1 MKEKAREEIPM
12 DQDNFEQDRKKKK
25 SGNGKLIIILAV
37 VLVLAAGGG
46 VGFYMHSNKQA
57 EVAAEKEKT
66 ADPEKT
72 QEQYDKLKEEVSED
86 VDPNDP
92 MYRKIDFAAAQGT
105 NPDVYAWIWI
115 PGTNIDYPIL
125 QSETE
130 DDAYYL
136 NHTIEKKEGLPGTIY
151 TEKYNGKEF
160 SSPVTVVY
168 GHNMK
173 NGSMF
178 ADLHKFED
186 KAFFDA
192 NPYVYIYTPERTLKY
207 HIFAATPFD
216 DRYLLGNYNFS
227 SQVDFEKYLDELR
240 SSINANVNMDVNVL
254 QQTGILTLSTCIA
267 DSPNERFLVNA
278 TWEE

>member
-1 MKEKAREEIPM
+1 MAIIAIVIVVAGAGLGFYLYSSSQEKKSATAEKA
-12 DQDNFEQDRKKKK
+12 KK
-25 SGNGKLIIILAV
+25 
-37 VLVLAAGGG
+37 
-46 VGFYMHSNKQA
+46 
-57 EVAAEKEKT
+57 
-66 ADPEKT
+66 ADPEET
-72 QEQYDKLKEEVSED
+72 QESYEKLKEQVA
-86 VDPNDP
+86 VDADDP
-92 MYRKIDFAAAQGT
+92 MFRKIDFAAAQAT

-192 NPYVYIYTPERTLKY
+192 NPYVYIYTPDRTLKY
-207 HIFAATPFD
+207 HIFSATPFD
-216 DRYLLGNYNFS
+216 DRYLLGSYNFS

-240 SSINANVNMDVNVL
+240 SSINGNVNMGVNVL

>member
-1 MKEKAREEIPM
+1 M
-12 DQDNFEQDRKKKK
+12 F
-25 SGNGKLIIILAV
+25 
-37 VLVLAAGGG
+37 
-46 VGFYMHSNKQA
+46 
-57 EVAAEKEKT
+57 
-66 ADPEKT
+66 
-72 QEQYDKLKEEVSED
+72 
-86 VDPNDP
+86 
-92 MYRKIDFAAAQGT
+92 RKIDFAAAQAT

-186 KAFFDA
+186 RAFLMQIHT
-192 NPYVYIYTPERTLKY
+192 YIF
-207 HIFAATPFD
+207 IF
-216 DRYLLGNYNFS
+216 R
-227 SQVDFEKYLDELR
+227 
-240 SSINANVNMDVNVL
+240 
-254 QQTGILTLSTCIA
+254 IA
-267 DSPNERFLVNA
+267 H
-278 TWEE
+278 

>member
-1 MKEKAREEIPM
+1 MDYDKSNHKNHSRVKKRKSSGITILLVAIVAFLIVFVEGTGIVIYIHSSNDKKE
-12 DQDNFEQDRKKKK
+12 
-25 SGNGKLIIILAV
+25 
-37 VLVLAAGGG
+37 AA
-46 VGFYMHSNKQA
+46 
-57 EVAAEKEKT
+57 AAEKAKK
-66 ADPEKT
+66 ADPEAT
-72 QEQYDKLKEEVSED
+72 QEQYEKLKEQVA
-86 VDPNDP
+86 VDADDP
-92 MYRKIDFAAAQGT
+92 MFRKIDFAAAQAA

-125 QSETE
+125 QSESE

-151 TEKYNGKEF
+151 TEKYNAKDF
-160 SSPVTVVY
+160 TSPVTVVY

-192 NPYVYIYTPERTLKY
+192 NPYVYIYLPDRTIKY
-207 HIFAATPFD
+207 RIFAATPFD
-216 DRYLLGNYNFS
+216 DRYILGNYVFT
-227 SQVDFEKYLDELR
+227 SQDDFEKYLDELR
-240 SSINANVNMDVNVL
+240 SNINGNVNMDVNVA
-254 QQTGILTLSTCIA
+254 QTTGIITLSTCIA

-278 TWEE
+278 TQEQ

>member
-1 MKEKAREEIPM
+1 MGYDRPEHKNYVRGRKKSSGKTGLLVAIIAIVIVVAGAGIGFYLYSSNQEKKSATAEKA
-12 DQDNFEQDRKKKK
+12 KK
-25 SGNGKLIIILAV
+25 
-37 VLVLAAGGG
+37 
-46 VGFYMHSNKQA
+46 
-57 EVAAEKEKT
+57 
-66 ADPEKT
+66 ADPEAT
-72 QEQYDKLKEEVSED
+72 QESYEKLKEQVA
-86 VDPNDP
+86 VDADDP
-92 MYRKIDFAAAQGT
+92 MFRKIDFTAAQAT

-151 TEKYNGKEF
+151 TEKYNGKDF
-160 SSPVTVVY
+160 SSPVTIVY

-192 NPYVYIYTPERTLKY
+192 NPYVYIYTPDRTLKY
-207 HIFAATPFD
+207 HIFSATPFD
-216 DRYLLGNYNFS
+216 DRYILGNYNFT
-227 SQVDFEKYLDELR
+227 SQADFEKYLDELR
-240 SSINANVNMDVNVL
+240 SSINGNVNMGVNVL

>member
-1 MKEKAREEIPM
+1 M
-12 DQDNFEQDRKKKK
+12 DYENPDHRRGRRRKS
-25 SGNGKLIIILAV
+25 SGKTGLVVAIIAIVVILAG
-37 VLVLAAGGG
+37 AGI
-46 VGFYMHSNKQA
+46 GFFVHTSNQEKKTA
-57 EVAAEKEKT
+57 AAEKAKK
-66 ADPEKT
+66 ADPEET
-72 QEQYDKLKEEVSED
+72 QESYEKLKEQVA
-86 VDPNDP
+86 VDADDP
-92 MYRKIDFAAAQGT
+92 MFRKIDFAAAQAV

-115 PGTNIDYPIL
+115 PGTNVDYPVL
-125 QSETE
+125 QSETV

-216 DRYLLGNYNFS
+216 DRYLLGSYNFS

>member
-1 MKEKAREEIPM
+1 M
-12 DQDNFEQDRKKKK
+12 DYDKSNHKNHSRVKKRKS
-25 SGNGKLIIILAV
+25 SGNTRLLLAIVAIVIV
-37 VLVLAAGGG
+37 VVAGTGIG
-46 VGFYMHSNKQA
+46 IYIHSSNQKKETA
-57 EVAAEKEKT
+57 AAEKAKK
-66 ADPEKT
+66 ADPEAT
-72 QEQYDKLKEEVSED
+72 QEQYEKLKEQVA
-86 VDPNDP
+86 VDADDP
-92 MYRKIDFAAAQGT
+92 MFRKIDFAAAQAA

-125 QSETE
+125 QSESE

-151 TEKYNGKEF
+151 TEKYNAKDF
-160 SSPVTVVY
+160 TSPVTVVY

-192 NPYVYIYTPERTLKY
+192 NPYVYIYLPDRTIKY
-207 HIFAATPFD
+207 RIFAATPFD
-216 DRYLLGNYNFS
+216 DRYILGNYVFT
-227 SQVDFEKYLDELR
+227 SQDDFEKYLDELR
-240 SSINANVNMDVNVL
+240 SNINGNVNMDVNVA
-254 QQTGILTLSTCIA
+254 QTTGIITLSTCIA

-278 TWEE
+278 TQEQ

>member
-1 MKEKAREEIPM
+1 M
-12 DQDNFEQDRKKKK
+12 DYENPDHRRGRRRKSSGKTGLVVAIIAIVIVVAGAGIGFYVYSSNQQKK
-25 SGNGKLIIILAV
+25 SA
-37 VLVLAAGGG
+37 
-46 VGFYMHSNKQA
+46 
-57 EVAAEKEKT
+57 AAEDAKK
-66 ADPEKT
+66 ADPEAT
-72 QEQYDKLKEEVSED
+72 QESYEKLKEQVA
-86 VDPNDP
+86 VDADDP
-92 MYRKIDFAAAQGT
+92 MFRKIDFAAAQAT

-151 TEKYNGKEF
+151 TEKYNAKDF
-160 SSPVTVVY
+160 SNPVTVIY

-186 KAFFDA
+186 KAFFDS
-192 NPYVYIYTPERTLKY
+192 NPYIYIYLPNRTLKY
-207 HIFAATPFD
+207 HIFSATPFD
-216 DRYLLGNYNFS
+216 DRYILGNYVFS
-227 SQVDFEKYLDELR
+227 SQDDFEKYLDELR
-240 SSINANVNMDVNVL
+240 SNINGNVNMDINVA
-254 QQTGILTLSTCIA
+254 QNTGILTLSTCIA

>member
-1 MKEKAREEIPM
+1 M
-12 DQDNFEQDRKKKK
+12 DYENPDYKRRGRRNS
-25 SGNGKLIIILAV
+25 SGKTGLIVAIIAIV
-37 VLVLAAGGG
+37 VLAIAGAG
-46 VGFYMHSNKQA
+46 VGFYVHTSNQEKKA
-57 EVAAEKEKT
+57 AAAEKAKK
-66 ADPEKT
+66 ADPEET
-72 QEQYDKLKEEVSED
+72 QESYEKLKEQVA
-86 VDPNDP
+86 VDADDP
-92 MYRKIDFAAAQGT
+92 MFRKIDFAAAQAM

-192 NPYVYIYTPERTLKY
+192 NPYVYIYTPDRTLKY
-207 HIFAATPFD
+207 HIFSATPFD
-216 DRYLLGNYNFS
+216 DRYLLGSYNFS

-240 SSINANVNMDVNVL
+240 SSINGNVNMGVNVL

>member
-1 MKEKAREEIPM
+1 M
-12 DQDNFEQDRKKKK
+12 DYDKSNHKNHSRGKKRKS
-25 SGNGKLIIILAV
+25 SGNTRLLLAIVAIVIV
-37 VLVLAAGGG
+37 VVAGTGIGIYIHSSNQKKEAA
-46 VGFYMHSNKQA
+46 
-57 EVAAEKEKT
+57 AAEKAKK
-66 ADPEKT
+66 ADPEAT
-72 QEQYDKLKEEVSED
+72 QEQYEKLKEQVA
-86 VDPNDP
+86 VDADDP
-92 MYRKIDFAAAQGT
+92 MFRKIDFAAAQAT

-125 QSETE
+125 QSESE

-151 TEKYNGKEF
+151 TEKYNAKDF
-160 SSPVTVVY
+160 TSPVTVVY

-192 NPYVYIYTPERTLKY
+192 NPYVYIYLPDRTIKY
-207 HIFAATPFD
+207 RIFAATPFD
-216 DRYLLGNYNFS
+216 DRYILGNYVFT
-227 SQVDFEKYLDELR
+227 SQDDFEKYLDELR
-240 SSINANVNMDVNVL
+240 SNINGNVNMDVNVA
-254 QQTGILTLSTCIA
+254 QTTGIITLSTCIA

-278 TWEE
+278 TQEQ

>member
-1 MKEKAREEIPM
+1 MGYDKPDHKNYVRG
-12 DQDNFEQDRKKKK
+12 RKKSSGKIGLFVAIIAIVIIVAGAGIGYYVYSSNQEKK
-25 SGNGKLIIILAV
+25 SA
-37 VLVLAAGGG
+37 
-46 VGFYMHSNKQA
+46 
-57 EVAAEKEKT
+57 AAEKAKK
-66 ADPEKT
+66 ADPEET
-72 QEQYDKLKEEVSED
+72 QEQYEKLKEQVA
-86 VDPNDP
+86 VDADDP
-92 MYRKIDFAAAQGT
+92 MFRKIDFEAAQAT

-151 TEKYNGKEF
+151 TEKYNSKEF

-192 NPYVYIYTPERTLKY
+192 NPYVYIYTPDRTLKY
-207 HIFAATPFD
+207 HIFSATPFD
-216 DRYLLGNYNFS
+216 DRYILGNYNFT
-227 SQVDFEKYLDELR
+227 SQNDFEKYLDELR
-240 SSINANVNMDVNVL
+240 STINGNVNMNVNVM

>member
-1 MKEKAREEIPM
+1 MGYDKPDHKNYVRG
-12 DQDNFEQDRKKKK
+12 KKK
-25 SGNGKLIIILAV
+25 SSGKTGLLVAIIAIV
-37 VLVLAAGGG
+37 IIVAGAGI
-46 VGFYMHSNKQA
+46 GFYLYSSNQQKKSA
-57 EVAAEKEKT
+57 TAEKAKK
-66 ADPEKT
+66 ADPEET
-72 QEQYDKLKEEVSED
+72 QESYEKLKEQVA
-86 VDPNDP
+86 VDADDP
-92 MYRKIDFAAAQGT
+92 MFRKIDFAAAQAT

-151 TEKYNGKEF
+151 TEKYNAKDF
-160 SSPVTVVY
+160 SNPVTVIY

-186 KAFFDA
+186 KAFFDS
-192 NPYVYIYTPERTLKY
+192 NPYIYIYLPNRTLKY
-207 HIFAATPFD
+207 HIFSATPFD
-216 DRYLLGNYNFS
+216 DRYILGNYVFS
-227 SQVDFEKYLDELR
+227 SQDDFEKYLDELR
-240 SSINANVNMDVNVL
+240 SNINGNVNMDINVA
-254 QQTGILTLSTCIA
+254 QNTGILTLSTCIA

>member
-1 MKEKAREEIPM
+1 M
-12 DQDNFEQDRKKKK
+12 DNGKPDHRKPVRGRKKSSSKTGLIVVIIAIVIVVAGAGIGFYVYSSNQEKK
-25 SGNGKLIIILAV
+25 SA
-37 VLVLAAGGG
+37 
-46 VGFYMHSNKQA
+46 
-57 EVAAEKEKT
+57 AAEKAKK
-66 ADPEKT
+66 ADPEET
-72 QEQYDKLKEEVSED
+72 QEQYEKLKEQVA
-86 VDPNDP
+86 VDADDP
-92 MYRKIDFAAAQGT
+92 MFRKIDFAAAQAS

-151 TEKYNGKEF
+151 TEKYNAKDF
-160 SSPVTVVY
+160 SNPVTVIY

-186 KAFFDA
+186 KTFFDS
-192 NPYVYIYTPERTLKY
+192 NPYVYIYLPDRTLKY
-207 HIFAATPFD
+207 HIFSATPFD
-216 DRYLLGNYNFS
+216 DRYILGNYVFS
-227 SQVDFEKYLDELR
+227 SQDDFEKYLDELR
-240 SSINANVNMDVNVL
+240 SNINGNVNMDINVA
-254 QQTGILTLSTCIA
+254 QNTGILTLSTCIA

>member
-1 MKEKAREEIPM
+1 M
-12 DQDNFEQDRKKKK
+12 DYENPDYKRRGRRNS
-25 SGNGKLIIILAV
+25 SGKTGLIVAIIAIV
-37 VLVLAAGGG
+37 VLAIAGAG
-46 VGFYMHSNKQA
+46 VGFYVHTSNQEKKA
-57 EVAAEKEKT
+57 AAAEKAKK
-66 ADPEKT
+66 ADPEET
-72 QEQYDKLKEEVSED
+72 QESYEKLKEQVA
-86 VDPNDP
+86 VDADDP
-92 MYRKIDFAAAQGT
+92 MFRKIDFAAAQAM

-151 TEKYNGKEF
+151 TEKYNGKNF

-178 ADLHKFED
+178 ADLHKYED

-192 NPYVYIYTPERTLKY
+192 NPYVYIYMPEKTLKY
-207 HIFAATPFD
+207 HVFSATPFD
-216 DRYLLGNYNFS
+216 DRYLLGSYNFS
-227 SQVDFEKYLDELR
+227 AQTEFEEYLDELR
-240 SSINANVNMDVNVL
+240 SSINGNVNMDVNVS
-254 QQTGILTLSTCIA
+254 QQTGIMTLSTCIA
-267 DSPNERFLVNA
+267 DSANERFLVNA
-278 TWEE
+278 TLEH

>member
-1 MKEKAREEIPM
+1 M
-12 DQDNFEQDRKKKK
+12 DYDKSNHKNHSRGKKRKS
-25 SGNGKLIIILAV
+25 SGNTRLLLAIVAIVIV
-37 VLVLAAGGG
+37 VVAGTGIGIYIHSSNQKKEAA
-46 VGFYMHSNKQA
+46 
-57 EVAAEKEKT
+57 AAEKAKK
-66 ADPEKT
+66 ADPEAT
-72 QEQYDKLKEEVSED
+72 QEQYEKLKEQVA
-86 VDPNDP
+86 VDADDP
-92 MYRKIDFAAAQGT
+92 MFRKIDFAAAQAA

-125 QSETE
+125 QSESE

-151 TEKYNGKEF
+151 TEKYNAKDF
-160 SSPVTVVY
+160 TSPVTVVY

-192 NPYVYIYTPERTLKY
+192 NPYVYIYLPDRTIKY
-207 HIFAATPFD
+207 RIFAATPFD
-216 DRYLLGNYNFS
+216 DRYILGNYVFT
-227 SQVDFEKYLDELR
+227 SQDDFEKYLDELR
-240 SSINANVNMDVNVL
+240 SNINGNVNMDVNVA
-254 QQTGILTLSTCIA
+254 QTTGIITLSTCIA

-278 TWEE
+278 TQEQ

>member
-1 MKEKAREEIPM
+1 MGYENPDRKNYVRG
-12 DQDNFEQDRKKKK
+12 RKKKS
-25 SGNGKLIIILAV
+25 SGKTGLIVAV
-37 VLVLAAGGG
+37 IAIVIVVAAG
-46 VGFYMHSNKQA
+46 VGFYIHTSNQEKKT
-57 EVAAEKEKT
+57 VAAEKAKK
-66 ADPEKT
+66 ADPEET
-72 QEQYDKLKEEVSED
+72 QEQYEKLKEQVA
-86 VDPNDP
+86 VDADDP
-92 MYRKIDFAAAQGT
+92 MFRKIDFAAAQAT

-125 QSETE
+125 ESETE

-160 SSPVTVVY
+160 STPVTVVY

-186 KAFFDA
+186 RAFFDA
-192 NPYVYIYTPERTLKY
+192 NPYVYIYLPDQTLKY
-207 HIFAATPFD
+207 RIFAATPFD
-216 DRYLLGNYNFS
+216 DRYLLGSYNFS
-227 SQVDFEKYLDELR
+227 SQTDFEEYLDELR
-240 SSINANVNMDVNVL
+240 SNINGNVNMDVNVN

-267 DSPNERFLVNA
+267 DSANERFLVNA
-278 TWEE
+278 TREE